1 MADPSTTVDASLVE
15 DAATAVPQPIS
26 ELESLRLLVQQQA
39 AALDTFVKNQQSV
52 NRGKKVGADGLTKKE
67 RRALKAGAEKNV
79 EISNAKT
86 NTIDESL
93 NQPKN
98 NVAVNSKSSKGK
110 LQNDSSTPI
119 KSQVK
124 NHTESPPKADTQ
136 KSQKTLDAKIKE
148 NEKETL
154 SKAEIKAQRRAV
166 QEAQRQAKA
175 NQKLVVTPNNNN
187 QATKENIKQNEQN
200 IKLGKKV
207 SPKIDLIKSPIK
219 HRVQLFNHLYVGDF
233 QEQNL
238 KRYTLNKDIHPAFLQ
253 LGAQYLSRSIL
264 GSNARCLAMLS
275 ALKTLT
281 NDFRTPPKQE
291 FCRSLESTLKASIT
305 HLNTCRP
312 LAVSM
317 TNALRQFK
325 LLLTQI
331 DTNLSD
337 NEKRSLLQERIDKY
351 IQEEIEKAGEAISN
365 EVNKKISDNDII
377 LIYGYSSLILRILV
391 DAQKAGKKFRVVIVD
406 ARPLLEG
413 REMLRRLVCA
423 NIECSY
429 LLINAVS
436 FVMSR
441 VTKVLLGAH
450 ALLANGYVMSRTG
463 TAQVALVANSFKK
476 PVLVCCETY
485 KFCERVQTDSFV
497 YNEIADPDKVV
508 TVDASEKSSYLLNW
522 RDNNY
527 LTPLNLMYDVTPSD
541 FVTAVVTEIAVL
553 PCTSVPVILRIRPVE

>member
-1 MADPSTTVDASLVE
+1 MDD
-15 DAATAVPQPIS
+15 
-26 ELESLRLLVQQQA
+26 
-39 AALDTFVKNQQSV
+39 KGKK
-52 NRGKKVGADGLTKKE
+52 GKKVGADGLTKKE
-67 RRALKAGAEKNV
+67 RRALKTGAEKNV
-79 EISNAKT
+79 ETSNTKLSST
-86 NTIDESL
+86 NTVHESL
-93 NQPKN
+93 NQPKKD
-98 NVAVNSKSSKGK
+98 VAVNSKSSKSK
-110 LQNDSSTPI
+110 LQHESSIPV

-124 NHTESPPKADTQ
+124 NHTESPPNTDTQ
-136 KSQKTLDAKIKE
+136 KSHKILDAKIKE
-148 NEKETL
+148 NEKISTETL
-154 SKAEIKAQRRAV
+154 SKAEIKAQRRAI

-175 NQKLVVTPNNNN
+175 NQKLVTPDNNN
-187 QATKENIKQNEQN
+187 QTAKANIKRNEQN

-207 SPKIDLIKSPIK
+207 SPKNELIKSPIK
-219 HRVQLFNHLYVGDF
+219 HRVQLFNHLYFGDF
-233 QEQNL
+233 QEKNL
-238 KRYTLNKDIHPAFLQ
+238 KCYTLNKDIHPAFLQ

-281 NDFRTPPKQE
+281 NDFTTPSKQE
-291 FCRSLESTLKASIT
+291 FCRSLESTLKTSIT
-305 HLNTCRP
+305 HLNSCRP

-485 KFCERVQTDSFV
+485 KFCERVQTDSVV

-508 TVDASEKSSYLLNW
+508 TVDASEKNSYLLNW

-553 PCTSVPVILRIRPVE
+553 PCTSVPVILRIKPVE

>member
-1 MADPSTTVDASLVE
+1 MDD
-15 DAATAVPQPIS
+15 
-26 ELESLRLLVQQQA
+26 
-39 AALDTFVKNQQSV
+39 K
-52 NRGKKVGADGLTKKE
+52 GKKGQKVGADGLTKKE
-67 RRALKAGAEKNV
+67 RRALKVGAQKNL
-79 EISNAKT
+79 ETSNT
-86 NTIDESL
+86 PDESL
-93 NQPKN
+93 SQPKKG
-98 NVAVNSKSSKGK
+98 VALNSKTSKPK
-110 LQNDSSTPI
+110 LQNDSSAAI
-119 KSQVK
+119 KCQVK
-124 NHTESPPKADTQ
+124 NHTESPNADTQ
-136 KSQKTLDAKIKE
+136 KSHKTLDPTEKIST
-148 NEKETL
+148 ETL

-175 NQKLVVTPNNNN
+175 KPVTLNNNE
-187 QATKENIKQNEQN
+187 ATKENIKQNEQN
-200 IKLGKKV
+200 KLAKKV
-207 SPKIDLIKSPIK
+207 SPKNEPLIKSPVK
-219 HRVQLFNHLYVGDF
+219 HRVQLFNHLYLGDF
-233 QEQNL
+233 HEQNL
-238 KRYTLNKDIHPAFLQ
+238 KGYTLNKDIHPAFLQ
-253 LGAQYLSRSIL
+253 LGAQYQSRSIL

-275 ALKTLT
+275 ALKTSI
-281 NDFRTPPKQE
+281 NDFRTPSKQE
-291 FCRSLESTLKASIT
+291 FCRSLESTLKTSIT

-337 NEKRSLLQERIDKY
+337 NEKRSLLQERIDRY

-377 LIYGYSSLILRILV
+377 LIYGYSSLILRILI
-391 DAQKAGKKFRVVIVD
+391 DAQKAGKKFRVVILD

-413 REMLRRLVCA
+413 REMLRRLVCS

-436 FVMSR
+436 FVMGR

-497 YNEIADPDKVV
+497 YNEIADPDKVI
-508 TVDASEKSSYLLNW
+508 TEKSSYLLNW